1 MIVKILKILSI
12 LLLLGYIVFAAIWTQ
27 RTPKQAICKDL
38 VVEIADA
45 NEVHF
50 IDKAEVVRLINEEQ
64 LMPIGVP
71 MGEINT
77 EAIETCLKKN
87 QLIRKAECFKTNDNK
102 VKLQIEQRV
111 PILRV
116 MSFFGNYYIDKDGK
130 SMPVS
135 QNYSARLTIASGFI
149 EKEFAESELYKFA
162 LFLRKDTLWNAQIQQ
177 IDVQQNHEVTL
188 IPTVG
193 NHRIVFGKLENIEKK
208 MSNLKTFYTDG
219 CNRFGWNKYKT
230 INLRYNGQ
238 ITCTANK

>member
-1 MIVKILKILSI
+1 MIVKILKITSI
-12 LLLLGYIVFAAIWTQ
+12 LLLLGYVIFAAIWTQ

-45 NEVHF
+45 SEVHF
-50 IDKAEVVRLINEEQ
+50 IDKAEVERLIGEAK
-64 LMPIGVP
+64 LIPTGVP

-77 EAIETCLKKN
+77 EEIETCLKRN
-87 QLIRKAECFKTNDNK
+87 LLIRKVECFKTNDNK
-102 VKLQIEQRV
+102 VKVQIEQRV

-116 MSFFGNYYIDKDGK
+116 MSFFGNFYIDKEGK
-130 SMPVS
+130 MMPVS

-149 EKEFAESELYKFA
+149 EKEFAETELYKFA
-162 LFLRKDTLWNAQIQQ
+162 LFLRNDTLWNAQIQQ
-177 IDVQQNHEVTL
+177 IDVQQNHEITL

-193 NHRIVFGKLENIEKK
+193 NHRIVFGKLDNFEQKLN
-208 MSNLKTFYTDG
+208 NLKAFYLDG

-238 ITCTANK
+238 ITCTPNK